1 MSNLSVNNKPC
12 TSIAERGMFSYGT
25 EVIHYEIIRKP
36 VSSKAQVNKTQ
47 PRKVLIKVH
56 PDQRV
61 VATAPDDATD
71 ELIHKAMLK
80 RARWIWQSLQAFA
93 KQKDHVLP
101 KRYISGETQF
111 YLGRRYVLKV
121 LTNSEI
127 AADTKANSVKANSVK
142 LSRGK
147 LNVTLG
153 QVSDQQALN
162 DQASDVRAVNVKALI
177 DKWYQGKAKAT
188 FNERL
193 NAVLPKATWVTG
205 VPSFRIRAMKKQWGS
220 CSTKGNLI
228 LNPHLVKA
236 PKECID
242 YVILHE
248 LCHIV
253 EHNHS
258 ERFWRLLTQV
268 MPNWKAVKA
277 KLDGMAEFYLN
288 E

>member
-25 EVIHYEIIRKP
+25 DVIHYEIIRKP

-61 VATAPDDATD
+61 VATAPDDATA
-71 ELIHKAMLK
+71 EIIHDAMLK
-80 RARWIWQSLQAFA
+80 RARWIWQNLQAFA
-93 KQKDHVLP
+93 RQKDHVLP
-101 KRYISGETQF
+101 KRYVSGETQF

-121 LTNSEI
+121 LSDSQSSI
-127 AADTKANSVKANSVK
+127 K

-147 LNVTLG
+147 LNVTLA
-153 QVSDQQALN
+153 SDAL
-162 DQASDVRAVNVKALI
+162 DTDAVDTDKQASKVKALI
-177 DKWYQGKAKAT
+177 DQWYQDKAKGIFA
-188 FNERL
+188 ERL
-193 NAVLPKATWVTG
+193 VAVLPKATWAHD
-205 VPSFRIRAMKKQWGS
+205 VPTFKILAMKKQWGS
-220 CSTKGNLI
+220 CSTKGSLI
-228 LNPHLVKA
+228 LNPHLIKA

>member
-1 MSNLSVNNKPC
+1 MNQTDKDTGTAAIN
-12 TSIAERGMFSYGT
+12 RGVFIYGDDL
-25 EVIHYEIIRKP
+25 IHYDIVRKSTGST
-36 VSSKAQVNKTQ
+36 VTA
-47 PRKVLIKVH
+47 RKVLIKVH
-56 PDQRV
+56 PDGRV
-61 VATAPDDATD
+61 VATAPEDAT
-71 ELIHKAMLK
+71 EALIQEAVSK
-80 RARWIWQSLQAFA
+80 RARWIWQHLQDFA
-93 KQKDHVLP
+93 KQSTDVLP
-101 KRYISGETQF
+101 RHYVSGETQF

-121 LTNSEI
+121 HRAGQAEG
-127 AADTKANSVKANSVK
+127 DESVKPQSSVK

-153 QVSDQQALN
+153 HGDGDNDSKQDSD
-162 DQASDVRAVNVKALI
+162 RATSTHAETVKALI
-177 DKWYQGKAKAT
+177 DDWYQQKAIAI

-193 NAVLPKATWVTG
+193 AALLPKASWVTG
-205 VPSFRIRAMKKQWGS
+205 TPSFRVLAMSKQWGS
-220 CSTKGNLI
+220 CSAKGTLM

-248 LCHIV
+248 LCHIA

-258 ERFWRLLTQV
+258 EQFWRLLTQV

-277 KLDGMAEFYLN
+277 RLDGMAEFYLN